1 MGRGGEPRSD
11 GGGMIARRLVLA
23 TPSLAL
29 AQTARPIRIVVPFP
43 PGGPTDIAARLIADG
58 MAPLLGQAVVT
69 DNRPGAAG
77 NLAAEFVARAAP
89 DGTTLLFSG
98 SGSHGINPALF
109 AGRLSFDAVRDFAP
123 VVLVSSAP
131 NLLSAG
137 RGGPPDLA
145 ALITAAHA
153 RPGALNVAV
162 GSLGTTQH
170 MAVELLKL
178 RAGIDVTIIAYRGA
192 ALALQDLMA
201 GTVDALSDGLMA
213 SLPHAR
219 EGRIRALGVT
229 GPARSPAA
237 PEIAAIAE
245 TLPGF
250 SAVAWFGLHAPAGTP
265 RNTVLRLN
273 TAANQAMRDPTLR
286 LRYADAGSDLLGG
299 TPEDAAAH
307 IGREIATWAEVVRA
321 TGARVE

>member
-1 MGRGGEPRSD
+1 
-11 GGGMIARRLVLA
+11 MIRRAFLA
-23 TPSLAL
+23 LPGLAL
-29 AQTARPIRIVVPFP
+29 AQSRPVRIVVPFP
-43 PGGPTDIAARLIADG
+43 PGGPTDIAARLIAEA

-77 NLAAEFVARAAP
+77 NLAAEHVARAAP

-109 AGRLSFDAVRDFAP
+109 AGRLSFDAVRDFSP

-137 RGGPPDLA
+137 PRGPVDLA
-145 ALITAAHA
+145 GLIAAARA
-153 RPGALNVAV
+153 RPGQLNIAV

-178 RAGIDVTIIAYRGA
+178 RAGIDVTIIPYRGA
-192 ALALQDLMA
+192 AQALQDLMA
-201 GTVDALSDGLMA
+201 GTVDGLSDGLMA

-229 GPARSPAA
+229 SPARSPAA
-237 PEIAAIAE
+237 PEIPAVAE

-250 SAVAWFGLHAPAGTP
+250 AAVAWFGLHAPAGTP
-265 RNTVLRLN
+265 REAVLRLN
-273 TAANQAMRDPTLR
+273 AAANQAMAQPALR
-286 LRYADAGSDLLGG
+286 ARYAEAGSELLGG

-307 IGREIATWAEVVRA
+307 IAREIATWAEVVRA
-321 TGARVE
+321 TGARPE

>member
-1 MGRGGEPRSD
+1 
-11 GGGMIARRLVLA
+11 MIARSILLLA
-23 TPSLAL
+23 TPAL
-29 AQTARPIRIVVPFP
+29 AQPGRPIRIVVPFP

-58 MAPLLGQAVVT
+58 MAPLLGQPVVT

-77 NLAAEFVARAAP
+77 NLAAEYVARAAP

-109 AGRLSFDAVRDFAP
+109 AGRLGFDAVRDFAP

-131 NLLSAG
+131 NLISAG
-137 RGGPPDLA
+137 PRGPADLA
-145 ALITAAHA
+145 ALIAAARA
-153 RPGALNVAV
+153 RPGALNIAV

-178 RAGIDVTIIAYRGA
+178 RAAIDVTIIPYRGA
-192 ALALQDLMA
+192 AQALQDLMA
-201 GTVDALSDGLMA
+201 GTVDGLSDGLMA

-219 EGRIRALGVT
+219 EGRIKALGVT

-237 PEIAAIAE
+237 PEIPAIAE

-250 SAVAWFGLHAPAGTP
+250 AAVAWFGLHAPAGIP
-265 RNTVLRLN
+265 REVVLRLN
-273 TAANQAMRDPTLR
+273 TAANQAMASPTLR
-286 LRYADAGSDLLGG
+286 ARYADAGSELLGG

-307 IGREIATWAEVVRA
+307 IAREIATWAEVVRA
-321 TGARVE
+321 TGARPE

>member
-1 MGRGGEPRSD
+1 MPPRRA
-11 GGGMIARRLVLA
+11 M
-23 TPSLAL
+23 LAL
-29 AQTARPIRIVVPFP
+29 PALAAAQPGRPIRIVVPFP

-58 MAPLLGQAVVT
+58 MAPLLGQPVIT

-77 NLAAEFVARAAP
+77 NLAAEHVARAVP

-137 RGGPPDLA
+137 RQGPADLA
-145 ALITAAHA
+145 ALIAAARA
-153 RPGALNVAV
+153 RPGALNIAV

-178 RAGIDVTIIAYRGA
+178 RAGIDVTIIPYRGA
-192 ALALQDLMA
+192 AQALQDLMA

-229 GPARSPAA
+229 SPARSPAA
-237 PEIAAIAE
+237 PEIPSIAE

-250 SAVAWFGLHAPAGTP
+250 TAVAWFGLHAPAGTP
-265 RNTVLRLN
+265 REVVLRLN
-273 TAANQAMRDPTLR
+273 AAANQAMATPALR
-286 LRYADAGSDLLGG
+286 ARYADAGSVLLGG
-299 TPEDAAAH
+299 TPEDAGTH

-321 TGARVE
+321 TGARPE

>member
-1 MGRGGEPRSD
+1 M
-11 GGGMIARRLVLA
+11 
-23 TPSLAL
+23 LAL
-29 AQTARPIRIVVPFP
+29 PALAAAQPGRPIRIVVPFP

-58 MAPLLGQAVVT
+58 MAPLLGQPVIT

-77 NLAAEFVARAAP
+77 NLAAEHVARAVP

-137 RGGPPDLA
+137 RQGPADLA
-145 ALITAAHA
+145 ALIAAARA
-153 RPGALNVAV
+153 RPGALNIAV

-178 RAGIDVTIIAYRGA
+178 RAGIDVTIIPYRGA
-192 ALALQDLMA
+192 AQALQDLMA

-229 GPARSPAA
+229 SPARSPAA
-237 PEIAAIAE
+237 PEIPSIAE

-250 SAVAWFGLHAPAGTP
+250 TAVAWFGLHAPAGTP
-265 RNTVLRLN
+265 REVVLRLN
-273 TAANQAMRDPTLR
+273 AAANQAMANPALR
-286 LRYADAGSDLLGG
+286 ARYADAGSVLLGG
-299 TPEDAAAH
+299 TPEDAGTH

-321 TGARVE
+321 TGARPE

>member
-1 MGRGGEPRSD
+1 MSR
-11 GGGMIARRLVLA
+11 MFRRTLLTTPLLA
-23 TPSLAL
+23 TPILAA
-29 AQTARPIRIVVPFP
+29 AQSSRPIRIVVPFP

-77 NLAAEFVARAAP
+77 NLAAEFVARAVP

-109 AGRLSFDAVRDFAP
+109 AGRLTFDAVRDFTP

-137 RGGPPDLA
+137 RGGPADLA
-145 ALITAAHA
+145 ALIATARA
-153 RPGALNVAV
+153 RPGQLNVAV

-192 ALALQDLMA
+192 ALALQDLIG
-201 GTVDALSDGLMA
+201 GTVDALSDGLMS

-229 GPARSPAA
+229 GPQRSPAA
-237 PEIAAIAE
+237 PDIPAIAE

-265 RNTVLRLN
+265 REAVLRLN
-273 TAANQAMRDPTLR
+273 TAANQAMAAPALR
-286 LRYADAGSDLLGG
+286 TRYAEAGSELLGG

-307 IGREIATWAEVVRA
+307 IGREIAIWAEVVRV

>member
-1 MGRGGEPRSD
+1 MR
-11 GGGMIARRLVLA
+11 RRLLPA
-23 TPSLAL
+23 LAL
-29 AQTARPIRIVVPFP
+29 PFAARAQSTRPIRIIVPFP
-43 PGGPTDIAARLIADG
+43 PGGPTDIAARLIGDG
-58 MAPLLGQAVVT
+58 MAPLLGQPVIT

-109 AGRLSFDAVRDFAP
+109 AGRLGFDAVRDFAP
-123 VVLVSSAP
+123 VVLVSAAP

-137 RGGPPDLA
+137 RQGVADLA
-145 ALITAAHA
+145 GLIAAARA
-153 RPGALNVAV
+153 RPGRLNIAV

-178 RAGIDVTIIAYRGA
+178 RAGIDVTIIPYRGA
-192 ALALQDLMA
+192 AQALQDLMA
-201 GTVDALSDGLMA
+201 GTVDGLSDGLMA

-229 GPARSPAA
+229 GPQRSPAA
-237 PEIAAIAE
+237 PEIPTIAE

-250 SAVAWFGLHAPAGTP
+250 TAVAWFGLHAPAGTP
-265 RNTVLRLN
+265 RAMVERLN
-273 TAANQAMRDPTLR
+273 AAANQAMANPL
-286 LRYADAGSDLLGG
+286 LQQRYSDAGSLLLGG

-307 IGREIATWAEVVRA
+307 ITREIATWAEVVRA
-321 TGARVE
+321 TGARPE